1 MTTVLTAILIV
12 GLGILLWL
20 SASRFLTMR
29 RLAAAVTA
37 GAAPA
42 ESMTS
47 VDSASPATGSSTPAG
62 RAGLS
67 EKTEKTL
74 AGSSRTGII
83 TGYISVVTTFAIVR
97 LLLGFPLWAFL
108 LWTLGA
114 LVLVA
119 SVWFAAR
126 AFPALP
132 WLPTAGRRAQIAST
146 VVECIVAVLVLG
158 VLFAPMLLA

>member
-47 VDSASPATGSSTPAG
+47 VESASPATGSSTPAG

-67 EKTEKTL
+67 EKAAQAL
-74 AGSSRTGII
+74 AGASRTGII
-83 TGYISVVTTFAIVR
+83 TSYVSVLTIFAIVR
-97 LLLGFPLWAFL
+97 LVLGLPLWAFL
-108 LWTLGA
+108 LWTLAA

-132 WLPTAGRRAQIAST
+132 WLPSTGRRAQIAST
-146 VVECIVAVLVLG
+146 VVECVVAVLVLG
-158 VLFAPMLLA
+158 VFFASALLA

>member
-29 RLAAAVTA
+29 RLAATVTT

-47 VDSASPATGSSTPAG
+47 VDSAAPVTVSSTPAG

-67 EKTEKTL
+67 EKAEKTL
-74 AGSSRTGII
+74 AGSSRTGKV
-83 TGYISVVTTFAIVR
+83 SK
-97 LLLGFPLWAFL
+97 
-108 LWTLGA
+108 
-114 LVLVA
+114 
-119 SVWFAAR
+119 
-126 AFPALP
+126 
-132 WLPTAGRRAQIAST
+132 
-146 VVECIVAVLVLG
+146 
-158 VLFAPMLLA
+158 